1 MLTTYLFAQP
11 KLLFSGLGL
20 ALLGLFYGL
29 TYTPDTAISL
39 QPPPFMAQAAHA
51 QANSPAA
58 FLQTEAGMSAYV
70 KTNEAIRLDLI
81 KSAFTIIED
90 QTADYIIGSTSYNT
104 HMYIHKDGW
113 IVVYYFAADPI
124 NKILDVSGKTTTKL
138 ENVISQTATKGNLT
152 YDTIKFYHFKYPNA
166 TKMKFI
172 TKSNGVFDLT
182 IPANVE
188 VYERGWSVE
197 CSANFY
203 CYTSESVFSVNGQV
217 IATTRANVS
226 GNLTSQQLLT
236 DYKNNVS
243 ITQQTNTSPDY
254 ARFTLLLLYRDTP

>member
-70 KTNEAIRLDLI
+70 KTNEAIRLDLM

-90 QTADYIIGSTSYNT
+90 QTADYIIGSTSYDT

-124 NKILDVSGKTTTKL
+124 GKIIDVAGQTTTKL
-138 ENVISQTATKGNLT
+138 ETVISQTATKGNLT
-152 YDTIKFYHFKYPNA
+152 YDAVKFYHFKYPNA

-172 TKSNGVFDLT
+172 IKADGAFELT
-182 IPANVE
+182 MPSSFTY
-188 VYERGWSVE
+188 YERSWSYRCVNN
-197 CSANFY
+197 C
-203 CYTSESVFSVNGQV
+203 TSWIIHLLLDGQS
-217 IATTRANVS
+217 IGTTTGTNSKWGTITASQLQPDIVHTIKADLYPNIYGTR
-226 GNLTSQQLLT
+226 LTF
-236 DYKNNVS
+236 
-243 ITQQTNTSPDY
+243 I
-254 ARFTLLLLYRDTP
+254 LLYRDTP

>member
-51 QANSPAA
+51 QADNPAA

-70 KTNEAIRLDLI
+70 KTNEAISLDLI
-81 KSAFTIIED
+81 KNAFTIIED
-90 QTADYIIGSTSYNT
+90 QTADYIIGSTSYDT

-113 IVVYYFAADPI
+113 IVVYYFASDPI
-124 NKILDVSGKTTTKL
+124 GKIIDVAGQTTTKL
-138 ENVISQTATKGNLT
+138 ETVISQTATKGNLT
-152 YDTIKFYHFKYPNA
+152 YDAVNFYHFKYPNA

-172 TKSNGVFDLT
+172 TKADGAFELT
-182 IPANVE
+182 MPSSFTY
-188 VYERGWSVE
+188 YERSWSYR
-197 CSANFY
+197 CSKN
-203 CYTSESVFSVNGQV
+203 CFSTFNLLIDGQIV
-217 IATTRANVS
+217 GATTGTDSRWGNITAN
-226 GNLTSQQLLT
+226 QLQPDILH
-236 DYKNNVS
+236 S
-243 ITQQTNTSPDY
+243 ITAAFSPNIDSVHLT
-254 ARFTLLLLYRDTP
+254 FILLYRDTP

>member
-51 QANSPAA
+51 QADNPAA

-70 KTNEAIRLDLI
+70 KTNEAISLDLI
-81 KSAFTIIED
+81 KNAFTIIED
-90 QTADYIIGSTSYNT
+90 QTADYIIGSTSYDT

-124 NKILDVSGKTTTKL
+124 GKIIDVAGQTTTKL
-138 ENVISQTATKGNLT
+138 ETVISQTATKGNLT
-152 YDTIKFYHFKYPNA
+152 YDAVKFYHFKYPNA

-172 TKSNGVFDLT
+172 TKANGTFELT
-182 IPANVE
+182 IPSSFTY
-188 VYERGWSVE
+188 YERSWSYRCLTNCNSTIHLWLDGQIVGAIAGTDSKWGTITASQLQPDILHTIKADF
-197 CSANFY
+197 SANIY
-203 CYTSESVFSVNGQV
+203 G
-217 IATTRANVS
+217 TR
-226 GNLTSQQLLT
+226 LTF
-236 DYKNNVS
+236 
-243 ITQQTNTSPDY
+243 I
-254 ARFTLLLLYRDTP
+254 LLYRDTP

>member
-51 QANSPAA
+51 QTNSPAA

-90 QTADYIIGSTSYNT
+90 QTADYIIGSTSYDT

-124 NKILDVSGKTTTKL
+124 GKIIDVSGKTTTKL

-152 YDTIKFYHFKYPNA
+152 YDTVKFYHFKYPNA

-172 TKSNGVFDLT
+172 IKANGTFEITLPSSFT
-182 IPANVE
+182 Y
-188 VYERGWSVE
+188 YERSWAYRCTYGCASIIIPLFLDGQSIGSVGGTDGKWGTIT
-197 CSANFY
+197 ANQLQPDVVHTMKADY
-203 CYTSESVFSVNGQV
+203 GYWGTQV
-217 IATTRANVS
+217 
-226 GNLTSQQLLT
+226 
-236 DYKNNVS
+236 
-243 ITQQTNTSPDY
+243 
-254 ARFTLLLLYRDTP
+254 TLILLYRDTP